1 MKISKVLFCVLV
13 ALMVFQLGAPEDGE
27 ASPQVISRAKVPG
40 RGKVVALTIDDG
52 PHAGYTERL
61 LEILRQAK
69 VKATFFLVGRMA
81 ATAPELVRQET
92 AEGHTLGNHS
102 HYHNNLLSLP
112 PEGVVTEW
120 RMCNYTVRAITGE
133 FPRFCRPPG
142 GNYDAAVLAAAGA
155 EGLTPVLWTA
165 NAADCTG
172 LESRDIAQK
181 VLSQVSSGGII
192 LMHDGVEP
200 TVQALP
206 YILSTLKK
214 RGYTFV
220 TLDEVLPVS
229 SWAEESSRKT
239 APSM

>member
-1 MKISKVLFCVLV
+1 MKLSKFFLCVCVALV
-13 ALMVFQLGAPEDGE
+13 ALHLGMPEDLS
-27 ASPQVISRAKVPG
+27 ASPRVISRAKIPG

-52 PHAGYTERL
+52 PHAGFTERL
-61 LEILRQAK
+61 LAILRQAK

-81 ATAPELVRQET
+81 ATTPDLVRQEL

-120 RMCNYTVRAITGE
+120 RMCNYTVRSITGE

-142 GNYDAAVLAAAGA
+142 GNYDASVLAAAAA

-181 VLSQVSSGGII
+181 VLSQVSPGGII
-192 LMHDGVEP
+192 LIHDGVEP

-206 YILSTLKK
+206 HILTTLKK

-229 SWAEESSRKT
+229 SWVGKPTKSA

>member
-1 MKISKVLFCVLV
+1 MKRTSWWHIVLSAVVVLGM
-13 ALMVFQLGAPEDGE
+13 AATDGVD
-27 ASPQVISRAKVPG
+27 ASPIIARAKIPG
-40 RGKVVALTIDDG
+40 RGKIVALTIDDG

-61 LEILRQAK
+61 LEILRREK

-81 ATAPELVRQET
+81 ATAPDLVRQEA

-142 GNYDAAVLAAAGA
+142 GNYDASVISAAEA
-155 EGLTPVLWTA
+155 EGLTTVLWTA

-172 LESRDIAQK
+172 LESRDIVQK
-181 VLSQVSSGGII
+181 VLKQISPGGII
-192 LMHDGVEP
+192 LMHDGVEA

-206 YILSTLKK
+206 VLIAALKK
-214 RGYTFV
+214 RGYGFV

-229 SWAEESSRKT
+229 SLAEDLPQKLPVSS
-239 APSM
+239 M

>member
-1 MKISKVLFCVLV
+1 MKIRPVILCAFVAVV
-13 ALMVFQLGAPEDGE
+13 ALYLGTPEE
-27 ASPQVISRAKVPG
+27 LLASSRVISRAKIPG

-52 PHAGYTERL
+52 PHSGYTERL
-61 LEILRQAK
+61 LAILREAK

-81 ATAPELVRQET
+81 ATTPELVRQEL

-120 RMCNYTVRAITGE
+120 RMCNYTVRSITGE

-142 GNYDAAVLAAAGA
+142 GNYDASVLEAASA
-155 EGLTPVLWTA
+155 EGLTAVLWTA

-172 LESRDIAQK
+172 LNSRDIAQK
-181 VLSQVSSGGII
+181 VLSQVSPGGII
-192 LMHDGVEP
+192 LIHDGVEA

-206 YILSTLKK
+206 HILSTLKK
-214 RGYTFV
+214 KGYTFV

-229 SWAEESSRKT
+229 SWAEQPSSSSS
-239 APSM
+239 PSM